1 MLTQIKNRCLEIQT
15 LTSGTGVVISAKDLN
30 ECLEECCRSLIK
42 YGEIEMRTRCDHL
55 LNQLLQYENLIYI
68 KDR

>member
-1 MLTQIKNRCLEIQT
+1 MLTQIKNRCLEIET
-15 LTSGTGVVISAKDLN
+15 LTSGTGIVISSKDLN

-42 YGEIEMRTRCDHL
+42 YGEIEMRTRCEYL
-55 LNQLLQYENLIYI
+55 ATNLIQYENLLYI